1 MCPSISCVLLG
12 FILVSFC
19 YPYIHFLFI
28 IVSSSWFILLMHWTD
43 PHQLRGFP
51 VQYTI
56 IVITI
61 FLWAFSQLQNIFQ
74 PNFYPTSS
82 SITSPICHL
91 YMPTEVY
98 VYHLYPSNLILPQIH
113 EWYYT
118 TIELFILFTGHCIV
132 FYMYYGTL
140 IILMSYIVCIL
151 LYGVCMCIHLLCVCI
166 ILKHSLLLSTQVYLY
181 YV

>member
-118 TIELFILFTGHCIV
+118 TIELFIL
-132 FYMYYGTL
+132 YYRTL
-140 IILMSYIVCIL
+140 YSILHVLWNINYTDVIYCVYIIIWSVYVHPPIVCM
-151 LYGVCMCIHLLCVCI
+151 YN
-166 ILKHSLLLSTQVYLY
+166 T
-181 YV
+181 